1 MANSKRIKANEK
13 IADVVVGGY
22 KAIET
27 GVVSGYKAIET
38 SVVKGYTK
46 IEGVASIQL
55 VIAVLRQRLFSVY
68 GVRKRWIGVFGQWIR
83 TIGKLDGM

>member
-1 MANSKRIKANEK
+1 MEANTIANSKRIKANEK
-13 IADVVVGGY
+13 IADVVVAGY

-27 GVVSGYKAIET
+27 G
-38 SVVKGYTK
+38 VVKGYTK

-83 TIGKLDGM
+83 TLGKLDGM